1 MAPFSKVVYFRH
13 IKKRRIKMKLKGLY
27 FLLVL
32 GLLLSAC
39 APQATPTQAPATQ
52 APATQ
57 PAATEAPAAPT
68 ETAMPACTQAI
79 KIAIIGAQ
87 SGTNA
92 VLGDWMKKGVTLAV
106 EQKNAAG
113 GIQGCP
119 VELIIYDDEADPTK
133 SVGLAQKVATQDN
146 VMAAWATT
154 NSSSALADIPIF
166 QQYKIPQLTNGTNVT
181 ITQQGSPF
189 IFRANPAGPA
199 YEDPLVD
206 YLVNDGKTK
215 FAIIGDNSAYG
226 KGEATYQTAAL
237 QRNNLEPLATEEFGI
252 DDKDFTGQL
261 TKIMQTQPEVLLLAA
276 SEVAG
281 GLVAKQARQL
291 GFEGIIA
298 GGSAM
303 GTPKFIE
310 TAAEAAEGVYF
321 TSPYPGN
328 DANDQTRAFAA
339 AYEARWG
346 DAPEVHGAN
355 TYDGT
360 NMLLMA
366 MENADPLT
374 PENVAAEM
382 HKICGYA
389 GLQGEFCYDETGE
402 GIKLTNLG
410 IIKDGQLT
418 YLPK

>member
-1 MAPFSKVVYFRH
+1 MKQKV
-13 IKKRRIKMKLKGLY
+13 LY
-27 FLLVL
+27 ILLVL
-32 GLLLSAC
+32 GLLLAAC
-39 APQATPTQAPATQ
+39 APAATPTQAPATE
-52 APATQ
+52 AP
-57 PAATEAPAAPT
+57 ATEAPTEAPATEAPTAAPVVC
-68 ETAMPACTQAI
+68 EQAI

-113 GIQGCP
+113 GIKGCL

-154 NSSSALADIPIF
+154 NSSTALADIPIF

-181 ITQQGSPF
+181 ITQQGSPY
-189 IFRANPAGPA
+189 IFRTTPAGPA
-199 YEDPLVD
+199 FEDPLVD
-206 YLVNDGKTK
+206 HLVEQGNTK
-215 FAIIGDNSAYG
+215 FAIIGDNAAYG
-226 KGEATYQTAAL
+226 KGETLYQTEAL
-237 QRNNLEPLATEEFGI
+237 ARHSLTPLAVEEFGV

-261 TKIMQTQPEVLLLAA
+261 TKILQTEPEVLLLAA

-291 GFEGIIA
+291 GFEGVIA
-298 GGSAM
+298 GGAAM
-303 GTPKFIE
+303 ATPKFIE

-321 TSPYPGN
+321 TTPYPGN

-339 AYEARWG
+339 AYKERWG
-346 DAPEVHGAN
+346 EDPEFHGAN

-360 NMLLMA
+360 NLLLTA

-374 PENVAAEM
+374 PENIAAEM
-382 HKICGYA
+382 HKICGYQ
-389 GLQGEFCYDETGE
+389 GVLGEFCYDENGE

-418 YLPK
+418 LVP

>member
-1 MAPFSKVVYFRH
+1 
-13 IKKRRIKMKLKGLY
+13 MKLKGLY
-27 FLLVL
+27 ILLIV
-32 GLLLSAC
+32 GLLLASC
-39 APQATPTQAPATQ
+39 APQVTPTQAPATQ
-52 APATQ
+52 APAVQ
-57 PAATEAPAAPT
+57 PATQAAPP
-68 ETAMPACTQAI
+68 TAACAQPV
-79 KIAIIGAQ
+79 KIAIIGAM

-106 EQKNAAG
+106 EQKNASG
-113 GIQGCP
+113 GIHGCQ
-119 VELIIYDDEADPTK
+119 VQLVVYDDEADPTK
-133 SVGLAQKVATQDN
+133 SVGLAQKVATEDK

-181 ITQQGSPF
+181 ITKQGSAF
-189 IFRANPAGPA
+189 VFRANPAGPA

-206 YLVNDGKTK
+206 YLVKQGKTK

-226 KGEATYQTAAL
+226 KGETTYQTAAL
-237 QRNNLEPLATEEFGI
+237 TRNKLTALDTESYGI

-261 TKIMQTQPEVLLLAA
+261 TKIFQTQPEVLLLAA

-291 GFEGIIA
+291 GFTGVIA

-310 TAAEAAEGVYF
+310 TAGDAAEGVYF

-328 DANDQTRAFAA
+328 NANDQTRTFAA
-339 AYEARWG
+339 TYKTRWG
-346 DAPEVHGAN
+346 DDPEVHGAN

-366 MENADPLT
+366 MDNANPLT

-382 HKICGYA
+382 HKICDYQA
-389 GLQGEFCYDETGE
+389 LQGKFCYDSTGE
-402 GIKLTNLG
+402 GIKVTNLG
-410 IIKDGQLT
+410 IIKGGQLT
-418 YLPK
+418 YLP

>member
-1 MAPFSKVVYFRH
+1 
-13 IKKRRIKMKLKGLY
+13 MKQKLFYIL
-27 FLLVL
+27 LALVL
-32 GLLLSAC
+32 TLSAC
-39 APQATPTQAPATQ
+39 ATPATQ
-52 APATQ
+52 TPATQ
-57 PAATEAPAAPT
+57 QSIQPTTAAQPTTAVQPTTAPSGSGTCAQPV
-68 ETAMPACTQAI
+68 
-79 KIAIIGAQ
+79 KIAIIGAM

-106 EQKNAAG
+106 EEKNKAG
-113 GIQGCP
+113 GTHGCQIQL
-119 VELIIYDDEADPTK
+119 VIYDDEADPTK
-133 SVGLAQKVATQDN
+133 SVGLAQKVATEDK

-166 QQYKIPQLTNGTNVT
+166 TQYKIPQLTNGTNVA
-181 ITQQGSPF
+181 ITQQGSAY
-189 IFRANPAGPA
+189 IFRVNPAGPA

-206 YLVNDGKTK
+206 YLVKQGKTK
-215 FAIIGDNSAYG
+215 FAIIGDNAAYG
-226 KGEATYQTAAL
+226 KGETAYQTAAL
-237 QRNNLEPLATEEFGI
+237 KRNNLTPLDVESFGI

-261 TKIMQTQPEVLLLAA
+261 TKILNTQPEVLLLAA

-291 GFEGIIA
+291 GFQGIIA

-310 TAAEAAEGVYF
+310 TAGDAAEGVYF

-328 DANDQTRAFAA
+328 DANDTTRKFAA
-339 AYEARWG
+339 AYKARWG
-346 DAPEVHGAN
+346 EDPEVHGAN

-366 MENADPLT
+366 MDNANPLT

-382 HKICGYA
+382 HKICGYQ
-389 GLQGEFCYDETGE
+389 GLQGKFCYNTAGE
-402 GIKLTNLG
+402 GITTTVMGVIKGGKLTF
-410 IIKDGQLT
+410 
-418 YLPK
+418 LP

>member
-1 MAPFSKVVYFRH
+1 MKQKV
-13 IKKRRIKMKLKGLY
+13 LY
-27 FLLVL
+27 ILLVL
-32 GLLLSAC
+32 GLLLAAC
-39 APQATPTQAPATQ
+39 APAATPTQAPATE
-52 APATQ
+52 AP
-57 PAATEAPAAPT
+57 ATEAPTEAPATEAPTAAPVVC
-68 ETAMPACTQAI
+68 EQAI

-113 GIQGCP
+113 GIKGCL

-154 NSSSALADIPIF
+154 NSSTALADIPIF

-181 ITQQGSPF
+181 ITQQGSPY
-189 IFRANPAGPA
+189 IFRTTPAGPA
-199 YEDPLVD
+199 FEDPLVD
-206 YLVNDGKTK
+206 YLVEQGNTK
-215 FAIIGDNSAYG
+215 FAIIGDNAAYG
-226 KGEATYQTAAL
+226 KGETLYQTEAL
-237 QRNNLEPLATEEFGI
+237 ARHSLTPLAVEEFGI

-261 TKIMQTQPEVLLLAA
+261 TKILQTEPEVLLLAA

-298 GGSAM
+298 GGAAM
-303 GTPKFIE
+303 ATPKFIE

-321 TSPYPGN
+321 TTPYPGN

-339 AYEARWG
+339 AYKERWG
-346 DAPEVHGAN
+346 EDPEFHGAN

-360 NMLLMA
+360 NLLLMA

-382 HKICGYA
+382 HKICGYQ
-389 GLQGEFCYDETGE
+389 GLLGEFCYDENGE
-402 GIKLTNLG
+402 GIRVTNLG

-418 YLPK
+418 LIP